1 MAKGKVSFE
10 EQKARFKALANSA
23 KKIIKNGNIDFLDS
37 IKDELKVYIEKG
49 VSFPK
54 IAKNIEDVFKKK
66 ISVFTLKKYCI
77 DTEIHKPRPRKK
89 NK

>member
-1 MAKGKVSFE
+1 MSFE
-10 EQKARFKALANSA
+10 EQKARFKELANSA
-23 KKIIKNGNIDFLDS
+23 KKIIRNGNVDFLDS

-54 IAKNIEDVFKKK
+54 IAKNINDVFKKK

-77 DTEIHKPRPRKK
+77 DTELHQPRPRKRK
-89 NK
+89 K